1 MKKIL
6 VVEDEE
12 LLSEIFATALKK
24 CGFDL
29 SVANNAAQA
38 LEYLAQT
45 QPDLMLLDMKLPD
58 ASGLSVLQRTRE
70 KYPKLPVIICTAFD
84 QAKLEQTIGINALI
98 HTASDYLVKPVKLQD
113 LTAKV
118 KDILVTK

>member
-12 LLSEIFATALKK
+12 LLSEIYATALKR

-29 SVANNAAQA
+29 SIANNAAQA
-38 LEYLAQT
+38 LEYLGKN
-45 QPDLMLLDMKLPD
+45 QPDLMLLDIKLPD
-58 ASGLSVLQRTRE
+58 ASGLSVLQKTRE

-84 QAKLEQTIGINALI
+84 QEKLEQSVGVNALI
-98 HTASDYLVKPVKLQD
+98 HTASHYLVKPVKLQD
-113 LTAKV
+113 LTSKV
-118 KDILVTK
+118 KGILSA

>member
-6 VVEDEE
+6 IVEDEE
-12 LLSEIFATALKK
+12 FLSEIFATALKR

-38 LEYLAQT
+38 MEYIDKT

-58 ASGLSVLQRTRE
+58 ANGLSVLQKTRE
-70 KYPKLPVIICTAFD
+70 KYPNLPVIICTAFD
-84 QAKLEQTIGINALI
+84 QEKLEQTVGVNALI
-98 HTASDYLVKPVKLQD
+98 HTASDYLIKPVKLQD
-113 LTAKV
+113 LTLKV
-118 KDILVTK
+118 KNILIPR

>member
-12 LLSEIFATALKK
+12 LLSEIYATALKR

-29 SVANNAAQA
+29 SIANNAAQA
-38 LEYLAQT
+38 LEYLGKN
-45 QPDLMLLDMKLPD
+45 QPDLMLLDIKLPD
-58 ASGLSVLQRTRE
+58 ASGLSVLQKTRE

-84 QAKLEQTIGINALI
+84 Q
-98 HTASDYLVKPVKLQD
+98 
-113 LTAKV
+113 
-118 KDILVTK
+118 